1 MTWLDSMSVVTNT
14 LKIGI
19 STKDGLVLSLQDV
32 STGQPLI
39 RKILLVMPNRNFDL
53 IFILFYSEVN

>member
-1 MTWLDSMSVVTNT
+1 MSVVTNT